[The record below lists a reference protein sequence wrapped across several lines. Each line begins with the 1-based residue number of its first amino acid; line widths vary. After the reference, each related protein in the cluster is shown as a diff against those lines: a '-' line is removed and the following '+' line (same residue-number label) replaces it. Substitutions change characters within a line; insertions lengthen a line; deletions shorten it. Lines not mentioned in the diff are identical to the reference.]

1 MATVYITEFQQG
13 LKPGEFV
20 SPHLTTNFTPQAN
33 ITSSG
38 TSQAS
43 AAFASTTDL
52 VSIFST
58 AVVKIAFGTAPT
70 ATSSS
75 LPIQANVR
83 YTFAVPKGGN
93 YKVAVID

>member
-20 SPHLTTNFTPQAN
+20 SPHLTTNFTGQSN
-33 ITSSG
+33 ITSSA
-38 TSQAS
+38 TSSQS

-58 AVVKIAFGTAPT
+58 AVVKIAFGTNPT
-70 ATSSS
+70 AVATS
-75 LPIQANVR
+75 LPVAANVR

>member
-13 LKPGEFV
+13 LTPGEFV
-20 SPHLTTNFTPQAN
+20 SPHLNTNFTPQAT
-33 ITSSG
+33 ITSGASS
-38 TSQAS
+38 TQS

-52 VSIFST
+52 VAIFST
-58 AVVKIAFGTAPT
+58 AVVKIAFGTNPT
-70 ATSSS
+70 ALGNS
-75 LPIQANVR
+75 LPIAANVR

>member
-13 LKPGEFV
+13 LAPGDFV
-20 SPHLTTNFTPQAN
+20 SPHLNTNFTGQAN
-33 ITSSG
+33 ITSSAS
-38 TSQAS
+38 SQQS

-52 VSIFST
+52 VAIFST
-58 AVVKIAFGTAPT
+58 AVVKIAFGTNPT
-70 ATSSS
+70 AVGNS
-75 LPIQANVR
+75 LPIAANVR